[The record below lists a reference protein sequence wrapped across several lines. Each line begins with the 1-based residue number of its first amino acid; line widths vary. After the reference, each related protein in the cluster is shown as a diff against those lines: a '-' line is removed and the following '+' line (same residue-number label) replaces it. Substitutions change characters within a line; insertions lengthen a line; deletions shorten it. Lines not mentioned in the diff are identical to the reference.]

1 MKNVGIVISN
11 SKGML
16 PDELSL
22 RVGERIEIISKDT
35 RMSRNIGWWTARN
48 NKGKI
53 GICPAQYVKVVTN
66 FSEANA
72 IPVQSEYSL
81 EVIGQVF
88 WTEFKGEEVAI
99 KVAKTT
105 TFDLL
110 KAVLEIEHTTFM
122 SGAGTYPWMAPEV
135 TRSSDF
141 SKKSDVW
148 R

>member
-1 MKNVGIVISN
+1 MKNLGIVIGN
-11 SKGML
+11 FKGML
-16 PDELSL
+16 LDELSL

-35 RMSRNIGWWTARN
+35 RMSRNVGWWTAQN
-48 NKGKI
+48 SKGKI
-53 GICPAQYVKVVTN
+53 GICPAQCVKVLTN
-66 FSEANA
+66 LSEANA
-72 IPVQSEYSL
+72 VPVQSE

-88 WTEFKGEEVAI
+88 RIEFKGEEVAI

-135 TRSSDF
+135 IRSSDF
-141 SKKSDVW
+141 STKSDFW